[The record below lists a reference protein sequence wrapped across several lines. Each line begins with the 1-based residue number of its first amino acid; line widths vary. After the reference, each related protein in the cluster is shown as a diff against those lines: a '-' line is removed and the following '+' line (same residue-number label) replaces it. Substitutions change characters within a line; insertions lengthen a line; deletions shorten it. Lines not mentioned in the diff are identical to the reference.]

1 MIFKII
7 GNIMSNLG
15 DIRLFVE
22 AANLGGL
29 SAAGRKLGLSPAAA
43 SARLIKLESGLHT
56 RLFER
61 TTRHL
66 RLTDEGRAYLAYCQQ
81 AVQAL
86 DDGQALLQAGES
98 VVRGK
103 VRISATSDFGRHVLK
118 DWLDEFNKQYPEVTF
133 ALVLSDSLSNL
144 LQDDIDLVIR
154 FGVPADS
161 SFVARPLAPNRRVL
175 CASPRYL
182 AKHGAP
188 EHPRDLERF
197 DCIVLVSGA
206 GPAND
211 WRFARKGKVESYT
224 VPLADARETND
235 GAVARE
241 WAIRG
246 YGIAL
251 KSMWDIGADL
261 RAGRLKILLPQWRSA
276 DAPVHA
282 LYRRNRYMAPRVRA
296 LLDFLIKRFAEESSN
311 LMD

>member
-1 MIFKII
+1 M
-7 GNIMSNLG
+7 NNLG

-43 SARLIKLESGLHT
+43 SARLAKLESMLHT

-61 TTRHL
+61 TTRRL
-66 RLTDEGRAYLAYCQQ
+66 RLTDEGRTYLSYCQQ
-81 AVQAL
+81 GLHAL
-86 DDGQALLQAGES
+86 DDGHAFLQAGRS
-98 VVRGK
+98 VVSGK

-118 DWLDEFNKQYPEVTF
+118 DWLDLFNKQYPEVTF
-133 ALVLSDSLSNL
+133 ALMLSDSLANP
-144 LQDDIDLVIR
+144 LQDDIDLAIR
-154 FGVPADS
+154 FGVPQDS

-188 EHPRDLERF
+188 EYPRDLKRYP
-197 DCIVLVSGA
+197 CIVLSSAA

-211 WRFARKGKVESYT
+211 WRFTRNGKVESYT

-235 GAVARE
+235 GAIARE
-241 WAIRG
+241 WAVRG
-246 YGIAL
+246 YGIAM
-251 KSMWDIGADL
+251 KSMWDIGADV
-261 RAGRLKILLPQWRSA
+261 RAGRLNVVLPQWRST

-282 LYRRNRYMAPRVRA
+282 LYPRNRYMAPRVRA
-296 LLDFLIKRFAEESSN
+296 LLDFLVKRFAEETRT